1 MEILYRKSIN
11 MELMKNNFMICYY
24 KQIIVIEQIKL
35 RIVYFYNNLYN
46 NTNNNSKYTINYFIK
61 KDNNF

>member
-1 MEILYRKSIN
+1 
-11 MELMKNNFMICYY
+11 MICYY

>member
-1 MEILYRKSIN
+1 MGILYRKSIN

-35 RIVYFYNNLYN
+35 KIAYFYNNLYN
-46 NTNNNSKYTINYFIK
+46 NTNNSSKYTINYFIK

>member
-1 MEILYRKSIN
+1 MEILYRKRIN

-24 KQIIVIEQIKL
+24 KQIIVIEQIEL

-61 KDNNF
+61 KGNNF